1 MESNTMNY
9 KAVLDKYN
17 DGGDSLI
24 KILVQNRNSEF
35 ENVNLSYKVSALLT
49 YAVYEDIKNVSVKDF
64 GEYVLSISDYLGTIV
79 VSEDMVQQSCG
90 MVFCAPLVYMNNIC
104 MVYGSSIAEKVNSGF
119 QDMFFHIPDICYS
132 YFCSCVAILAE
143 YTNLVSCGAELEF
156 KIDVPDVIKHLIEV
170 GDTKY
175 TEEKGVSGEHVWSVA
190 RAGLMSLLNK

>member
-35 ENVNLSYKVSALLT
+35 ENVNLSYKVTALLT
-49 YAVYEDIKNVSVKDF
+49 YAMYEDIKNVNVKDF
-64 GEYVLSISDYLGTIV
+64 GDYVLSISDYLGAVV
-79 VSEDMVQQSCG
+79 VSEDMAQKLCN
-90 MVFCAPLVYMNNIC
+90 MVFCAPLVYMNSIC
-104 MVYGSSIAEKVNSGF
+104 MLYGSSITEKVNSGF
-119 QDMFFHIPDICYS
+119 RDMFFHIPDICYS

-143 YTNLVSCGAELEF
+143 YINLVSRGTKMEF
-156 KIDVPDVIKHLIEV
+156 KIDVPDVVKHLIEV

-175 TEEKGVSGEHVWSVA
+175 TEEKGVSGEHVWSVT
-190 RAGLMSLLNK
+190 RSGLMSLLNN